1 MAYSPDDKR
10 ALYQRVVDDL
20 RDQIR
25 NGAIPLDARVPSA
38 NELADKYGIAP
49 MTAQRALRELQNEGL
64 IFAIQGKGS
73 FVRPDAA
80 ERLRGKATTDNSDGA
95 EAEVGVNPQL
105 ASYLLARD
113 TLAEKTI
120 ELFTTRDKTRQ
131 AEIRAELTILSAI
144 LDSQR
149 ADLQDKH
156 AHYKADLTRAAGQTD
171 DPERR
176 AGGADKHSPAEAK
189 PAKRAPRKPIPK
201 P

>member
-1 MAYSPDDKR
+1 MSYSPDDKR

-25 NGAIPLDARVPSA
+25 SGAIPLDARVPSA

-73 FVRPDAA
+73 FVRPDAPS
-80 ERLRGKATTDNSDGA
+80 RLDAKATPGKTDAESD
-95 EAEVGVNPQL
+95 VNPQL
-105 ASYLLARD
+105 ATYLLARD

-131 AEIRAELTILSAI
+131 AEIRAELKILSAI
-144 LDSQR
+144 LEGQR
-149 ADLQDKH
+149 ADLQDEH
-156 AHYKADLTRAAGQTD
+156 AHFKADLTRAAGHIDQAELQTGD
-171 DPERR
+171 TDE
-176 AGGADKHSPAEAK
+176 PAAAK
-189 PAKRAPRKPIPK
+189 PAKRAPRKPTAK